1 MIQDPQIP
9 ALGSLDGGGL
19 EKLFAEFGL
28 PTPVNVTE
36 VIRYHRGSRC
46 SLFARAG
53 NQEFIVKA
61 YAHDP
66 SHLVEVLLALG
77 KHGLAG
83 AHAPKTARLLAFDL
97 SRRVLVWERLD
108 GSTCLDLIR
117 DGMGAAAGRLAAM
130 WVTST
135 AEVPIELGRHY
146 SPDRVLRKA
155 ARHVG
160 VIKEADAE
168 LGRTA
173 GHCLSLLR
181 QRRPQVTQASLRH
194 GSFSVHHIL
203 ELEDGPATIDWD
215 AFGQGPV
222 ELDVAN
228 FIMTLRRTAQ
238 VQTEHADQASRA
250 KAVFLDAL
258 SDLTDPHLLAWYETA
273 MLLKLAKYYCHRRPP
288 NWRRAAADVVFPAA
302 LDHGT

>member
-1 MIQDPQIP
+1 
-9 ALGSLDGGGL
+9 LHGGGL
-19 EKLFAEFGL
+19 EKLFADFAL
-28 PTPVNVTE
+28 PTPVKDTE

-46 SLFARAG
+46 TLFARAG
-53 NQEFIVKA
+53 NQEFIVKVFA
-61 YAHDP
+61 NDP
-66 SHLVEVLLALG
+66 SPLVEVLRALG
-77 KHGLAG
+77 EHGLAG

-97 SRRVLVWERLD
+97 GRRILVWERL
-108 GSTCLDLIR
+108 GGATCLELIS
-117 DGMGAAAGRLAAM
+117 DGKGAAAGRLAAM
-130 WVTST
+130 WVKST
-135 AEVPIELGRHY
+135 AEVPIELGHPY

-160 VIKEADAE
+160 VIEVADPE

-181 QRRPQVTQASLRH
+181 QRRLQVSRAGLRH
-194 GSFSVHHIL
+194 GSFSVNHVL

-238 VQTEHADQASRA
+238 VQTDLADQASRA

-258 SDLTDPHLLAWYETA
+258 SDLADPDCLAWYETA

-288 NWRRAAADVVFPAA
+288 NWRKAAADVVFRAA